1 MRQRTIQR
9 SIELVGIGLHK
20 GVSVKMVLEP
30 LPQNSGI
37 IFRRNDL
44 GVDIKLCPDNII
56 DTTLATVL
64 GKDNAKVSTIEHLLS
79 AIYAYGIDNLLI
91 VLDNEEVPI
100 MDGSAIGYCILLDE
114 AGILLQD
121 SPKKAIAIRRP
132 IEIKD
137 GEKFVRVEPNDQ
149 TIFDFTINFNH
160 NSIKE
165 QHYRFTYS
173 TKAYKE
179 EIARARTFGFL
190 HEVNYLRSIGLA
202 KGGNLSNCIV
212 LDESGVLNKEGLRY
226 KEEFVRHK
234 ILDAIGDM
242 SILGMPL
249 IGTYVSFAGSHKLN
263 HFLTKKILAQSDAYE
278 IMELPQD
285 EFERELEATQL
296 MDGQREFEY
305 AKEL

>member
-1 MRQRTIQR
+1 MKQRTIR
-9 SIELVGIGLHK
+9 KNIELVGIGLHK

-30 LPQNSGI
+30 LSENSGI
-37 IFRRNDL
+37 VFYRSDL
-44 GVDIKLCPDNII
+44 GVSIELCPENVI

-79 AIYAYGIDNLLI
+79 AIHAYGIDNIRI

-100 MDGSAIGYCILLDE
+100 MDGSAIGYCMLLDE
-114 AGILLQD
+114 AGILEQNAD
-121 SPKKAIAIRRP
+121 KKAIAIKKT
-132 IEIKD
+132 IEIND
-137 GEKFVRVEPNDQ
+137 GEKFVRVEPSNK
-149 TIFDFTINFNH
+149 TIFDFTINFDH
-160 NSIKE
+160 QSIKE
-165 QHYRFTYS
+165 QHYNFIYS
-173 TKAYKE
+173 LQAYKD

-190 HEVNYLRSIGLA
+190 QEVNYLRSIGLA

-212 LDESGVLNKEGLRY
+212 LDESGILNKDGLRY

-263 HFLTKKILAQSDAYE
+263 HFLTKKILAESEAYE
-278 IMELPQD
+278 VVT
-285 EFERELEATQL
+285 LESQAKEEQLEYATQ
-296 MDGQREFEY
+296 M
-305 AKEL
+305 